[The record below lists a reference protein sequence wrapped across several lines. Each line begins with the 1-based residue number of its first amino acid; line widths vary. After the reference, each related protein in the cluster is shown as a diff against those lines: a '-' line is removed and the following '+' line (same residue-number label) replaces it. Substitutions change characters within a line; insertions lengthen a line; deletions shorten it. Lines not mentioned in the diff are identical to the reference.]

1 MWKYEWKK
9 LWKNR
14 VIVWMLFGC
23 FVMNGA
29 ALLWNAQQFDEE
41 RRCFPKNLHQVYEE
55 LALLEEAEKL
65 PYLAKQ
71 LELVE
76 PIHDIEE
83 EETYLRRGALNTVL
97 SSVLEL
103 QNYAE
108 YLQEMEQQAKRLS
121 QSALFADKD
130 SYSKRNAEK
139 IPERYAHLKNIVPK
153 AIDSTGLQLSMESK
167 MTDGIAIVI
176 VLLLAFSFFT
186 MEREEGTMAFIRSVR
201 YGGKPLGVQKIVATL
216 SGGVIGIFLLYL
228 QNFLMM
234 GFGFGL
240 GDVTEWIQSMEGYLA
255 SPWKIKI
262 IDYIVLF
269 FIGKMVAV
277 LVVSMIILFLCLRGK
292 TILQTV
298 VMLLGVG
305 MIEYACYVGI
315 ASNSWLSIWKR
326 CNLFSLMNIEKFFE
340 TYENVNLFGYP
351 VSSIL
356 LCTLFGIG
364 IFLICFLGSVKSYE
378 KVSRMEYAQK
388 KVRKSFKKH
397 TRGHSLIGYEMKKLL
412 LVNGAG
418 VVMILFLVGQT
429 LYLQNTQTYFSLD
442 ELYYKKYL
450 QEMSGSM
457 TLEKMTWLETEERRI
472 RDLEKKEFSPEVERQ
487 LLCKPAFEQI
497 KSQAE
502 RIGKQGVFLDEI
514 GFSYLL
520 DRKKFLLRMG
530 MTCGMVLLAFFN
542 MFMIETMSGMDTL
555 WNTVPN
561 GRRRIWIRKWGVAI
575 GLICVFTVCSEG
587 LFLWHGIKE
596 QSLTGC
602 AEQIRYLC
610 GYENYG
616 RVTIQMYCF
625 IRGMIRI
632 LAGVGTLGVISL
644 VSKKVK
650 NGATVL
656 LVAGGIVGS
665 VYIALVM
672 GIMGVS

>member
-23 FVMNGA
+23 FVMNGV
-29 ALLWNAQQFDEE
+29 ALLWNAQQFNEE
-41 RRCFPKNLHQVYEE
+41 RRCFPQDLHQVYEE
-55 LALLEEAEKL
+55 LAPLEEIDKI
-65 PYLAKQ
+65 PYLLQ
-71 LELVE
+71 ELEKVE
-76 PIHDIEE
+76 PTKELE
-83 EETYLRRGALNTVL
+83 GEKTYLRRGALNTVL
-97 SSVLEL
+97 FSVQET

-139 IPERYAHLKNIVPK
+139 IPKRYAHLKNIAPK
-153 AIDSTGLQLSMESK
+153 ATDSTGLLLATESK
-167 MTDGIAIVI
+167 ITDGIAIAI

-201 YGGKPLGVQKIVATL
+201 YGGKPLGIQKIVATL

-228 QNFLMM
+228 QNFLLVSFK
-234 GFGFGL
+234 FGFG
-240 GDVTEWIQSMEGYLA
+240 DVTGWIQSVEGFLA

-269 FIGKMVAV
+269 FIGKMLAAA
-277 LVVSMIILFLCLRGK
+277 VVSMVIAFLCLRGK

-298 VMLLGVG
+298 AMILGVG
-305 MIEYACYVGI
+305 LVEYACYEGI

-326 CNLFSLMNIEKFFE
+326 CNLFSLMNVETFFK

-351 VSSIL
+351 VSAVL

-364 IFLICFLGSVKSYE
+364 IFLLCLLGSVKSYE

-429 LYLQNTQTYFSLD
+429 LYLQNIKTYFSLD

-457 TLEKMTWLETEERRI
+457 TSEKMTWLEMEERRI
-472 RDLEKKEFSPEVERQ
+472 RDLEKKEPSPEVERQ

-497 KSQAE
+497 KGQAE
-502 RIGKQGVFLDEI
+502 RIGEQGVFLDEI

-520 DRKKFLLRMG
+520 DRKNFLLRIG
-530 MTCGMVLLAFFN
+530 ITCGMALLAFFH
-542 MFMIETMSGMDTL
+542 MFMMEMMSGMDTL

-561 GRRRIWIRKWGVAI
+561 GRKRILIRKWGVAI
-575 GLICVFTVCSEG
+575 GIICVFTVCSEG
-587 LFLWHGIKE
+587 LFLWHVIKE

-602 AEQIRYLC
+602 AEQIRYLW

-625 IRGMIRI
+625 IRCIIRI
-632 LAGVGTLGVISL
+632 LAGIGSLGVIAS

-656 LVAGGIVGS
+656 LVAGGILGS
-665 VYIALVM
+665 VCIALFVW
-672 GIMGVS
+672 IM

>member
-23 FVMNGA
+23 FVMNGV

-41 RRCFPKNLHQVYEE
+41 RRCFPQDLHQVYEE
-55 LALLEEAEKL
+55 LAPLEEIDKI
-65 PYLAKQ
+65 PYLLQ
-71 LELVE
+71 ELEKVE
-76 PIHDIEE
+76 PTKDIEE
-83 EETYLRRGALNTVL
+83 EKTYLRRGALNTVL
-97 SSVLEL
+97 FSVQET
-103 QNYAE
+103 QNYAG
-108 YLQEMEQQAKRLS
+108 YLQEMEQQAKRMS
-121 QSALFADKD
+121 KSALFADKD

-139 IPERYAHLKNIVPK
+139 IPERYAHLKYIAPK
-153 AIDSTGLQLSMESK
+153 TTDSTGLLLATESK
-167 MTDGIAIVI
+167 MTDGIAIAI

-186 MEREEGTMAFIRSVR
+186 MEREEGTMAFVRSVR
-201 YGGKPLGVQKIVATL
+201 YGGKPLGIQKIIATL
-216 SGGVIGIFLLYL
+216 SGGVIGVFLLYL

-234 GFGFGL
+234 GIRFGL
-240 GDVTEWIQSMEGYLA
+240 GDVTEWIQSVEGFLA

-269 FIGKMVAV
+269 FIGKMLAAA
-277 LVVSMIILFLCLRGK
+277 VVSMVITFLCLRGK
-292 TILQTV
+292 IILQTV
-298 VMLLGVG
+298 AMILGVG
-305 MIEYACYVGI
+305 LVEYVCYEGI

-326 CNLFSLMNIEKFFE
+326 CNLFSLMNVETFFK

-351 VSSIL
+351 VSAVL

-364 IFLICFLGSVKSYE
+364 IFLLCLLGSVKSYE

-429 LYLQNTQTYFSLD
+429 LYLQNIKTYFSLD

-457 TLEKMTWLETEERRI
+457 TSEKMTWLEMEERRI
-472 RDLEKKEFSPEVERQ
+472 RDLEKKEPSPEVERQ

-497 KSQAE
+497 KDQAE
-502 RIGKQGVFLDEI
+502 RIGEQGVFLDEI

-520 DRKKFLLRMG
+520 DRKNFLLRIG
-530 MTCGMVLLAFFN
+530 ITCGMALLAFFN
-542 MFMIETMSGMDTL
+542 MFMMEMMSRMDTL

-561 GRRRIWIRKWGVAI
+561 GRKRILIRKWGVAI
-575 GLICVFTVCSEG
+575 GIICVFTVCSEG
-587 LFLWHGIKE
+587 LFLWHVIKE

-602 AEQIRYLC
+602 AEQIRYLW

-625 IRGMIRI
+625 IRCIIRI
-632 LAGVGTLGVISL
+632 LAGIGTLGVIAS

-656 LVAGGIVGS
+656 LVAGGILGS
-665 VYIALVM
+665 VFIALFVW
-672 GIMGVS
+672 IM